1 MGQADQGDIF
11 GLYELDDQGTIRYLR
26 RQSGGG
32 ALSDRSCEEA
42 IGMDLFRDIAR
53 YENRDVLRDHFR
65 NFVRGSKPAENFSF
79 DFIDG
84 TRTIRSAIHM
94 TRALEADAVD
104 RSEIVILNI
113 KQVEP

>member
-1 MGQADQGDIF
+1 MDDRQEVPGHRD
-11 GLYELDDQGTIRYLR
+11 GLRDPLIA
-26 RQSGGG
+26 G
-32 ALSDRSCEEA
+32 AVA
-42 IGMDLFRDIAR
+42 QDLPDA
-53 YENRDVLRDHFR
+53 LRDHFR
-65 NFVRGSKPAENFSF
+65 NFVRGSKSAENFSF